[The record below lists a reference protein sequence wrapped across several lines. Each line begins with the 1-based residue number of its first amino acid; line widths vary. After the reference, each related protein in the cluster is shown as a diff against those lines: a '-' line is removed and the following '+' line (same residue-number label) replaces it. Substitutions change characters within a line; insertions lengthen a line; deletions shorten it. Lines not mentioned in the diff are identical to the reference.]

1 MKNKKL
7 IKKIILEEILKN
19 IKKKQIINEVV
30 HAIAAGA
37 AFAVGATI
45 SITSLIGIIDSYV
58 DDPNGAKVD
67 RVTTHTQQDNIYL
80 VMKNMLADVENL
92 VIISDGEANQ
102 LAKNLQTATSGGT
115 NILSGQIF
123 GMGTDEDLIKSTIE
137 ASKSQLGFAKVC
149 VAFEKLTSKS
159 FKDVYRGELAGGQAT
174 DTLGT
179 DFFKDQEN
187 YVIQPILMLPF
198 IVLDVNGEE
207 KGYSEDEFLALL
219 EEAKKEKET
228 TKDEE
233 CNPPAGLETPYF
245 TNAVKVMN
253 AYAELKEIA
262 GYTNGPVQE
271 TWDGAHQ
278 KCWELF
284 VGHVFDNQTEF
295 TGYKNSLTN
304 GGKTWKEVSDVLRP
318 DHPGYTYNKRGFLAF
333 CLDAFCNEIKH
344 GNAAP
349 SSSSGRRT
357 GRSGGGNTA
366 GTPAGNTTPASRES
380 GSNNFEIKLNSTNKN
395 FENSG
400 FGPSGIDRIVAESV
414 LAMRDQNA
422 ISNGM
427 PRTNMVLY
435 LKVNGAGD
443 KVIDVDAIRVDGSLG
458 PFKNRR
464 SKINRGVLSALNT
477 NSLTF
482 PSSGP
487 YSSSDKFDKHSRKG
501 NFIRLTITF
510 FGGRY

>member
-7 IKKIILEEILKN
+7 IRKIILEEILKN
-19 IKKKQIINEVV
+19 IKKKQIINEG
-30 HAIAAGA
+30 AGA
-37 AFAVGATI
+37 IVLGAAALAAL
-45 SITSLIGIIDSYV
+45 SGIIASYV

-67 RVTTHTQQDNIYL
+67 RVTTHTQQNNVYL

-102 LAKNLQTATSGGT
+102 LAKKLQTATSGGT

-159 FKDVYRGELAGGQAT
+159 FKDVYRGELAGGQAG
-174 DTLGT
+174 DALGT

-198 IVLDVNGEE
+198 IILDVNGEE

-219 EEAKKEKET
+219 EEAQNEEGAE
-228 TKDEE
+228 DSEE
-233 CNPPAGLETPYF
+233 CSPPVGLETPYF

-253 AYAELKEIA
+253 AYAELKEID
-262 GYTNGPVQE
+262 GYTDGPVQE
-271 TWDGAHQ
+271 TWDSAHQ

-284 VGHVFDNQTEF
+284 VGHVFDNQSEF

-304 GGKTWKEVSDVLRP
+304 DGKTWKDVSDVLRP

-344 GNAAP
+344 GNSAP
-349 SSSSGRRT
+349 ASSSG
-357 GRSGGGNTA
+357 GG
-366 GTPAGNTTPASRES
+366 GTPAATPAGDTAPAGRES

-422 ISNGM
+422 IRNGM

-435 LKVNGAGD
+435 LEINGAGN
-443 KVIDVDAIRVDGSLG
+443 KVIGVEAIKGDGSLG

-477 NSLTF
+477 NSLAF

-487 YSSSDKFDKHSRKG
+487 YSARDKFDEPRRRRDRG

>member
-19 IKKKQIINEVV
+19 IKKKQIINEGASV
-30 HAIAAGA
+30 IALGA
-37 AFAVGATI
+37 AALAALG
-45 SITSLIGIIDSYV
+45 GIIASYV

-67 RVTTHTQQDNIYL
+67 RVTTHTQQNNVYL
-80 VMKNMLADVENL
+80 VTKNMLADVENL

-102 LAKNLQTATSGGT
+102 LAKKLQTATSGGT

-123 GMGTDEDLIKSTIE
+123 GMGTDEDSIKSTIE

-159 FKDVYRGELAGGQAT
+159 FKDVYRGELAGGQTGDA
-174 DTLGT
+174 LGT

-253 AYAELKEIA
+253 AYAGLKGITE
-262 GYTNGPVQE
+262 YTNGPVQE

-284 VGHVFDNQTEF
+284 VGHVFDNQSEF

-304 GGKTWKEVSDVLRP
+304 KGKAWKDVSDVLRP

-349 SSSSGRRT
+349 SSSSGGRT
-357 GRSGGGNTA
+357 RRSGGGTTA
-366 GTPAGNTTPASRES
+366 ATPAVDTTPAGRAS
-380 GSNNFEIKLNSTNKN
+380 GSNNFEIKLLKTGKN

-414 LAMRDQNA
+414 LAMRDQNTTR
-422 ISNGM
+422 NGM

-435 LKVNGAGD
+435 LEVNGAGN
-443 KVIDVDAIRVDGSLG
+443 KVIGVEAIKGDGSLG

-464 SKINRGVLSALNT
+464 NQINRGVLSALDD
-477 NSLTF
+477 LTF

-487 YSSSDKFDKHSRKG
+487 YSDKSFDLPRRRRDRGK
-501 NFIRLTITF
+501 FIRLTITF
-510 FGGRY
+510 FGGRD

>member
-1 MKNKKL
+1 MKNKNL

-19 IKKKQIINEVV
+19 IKKKQIINEG
-30 HAIAAGA
+30 AGA
-37 AFAVGATI
+37 IVLGAAALAVLG
-45 SITSLIGIIDSYV
+45 GIIASYV

-67 RVTTHTQQDNIYL
+67 RVTTHTQQNNVYL
-80 VMKNMLADVENL
+80 VMKNILADVENL

-102 LAKNLQTATSGGT
+102 LAKKLQTATSGGT

-159 FKDVYRGELAGGQAT
+159 FKDVYRGELAGGQAG
-174 DTLGT
+174 DALGT

-198 IVLDVNGEE
+198 IVLDVSGEE

-253 AYAELKEIA
+253 AYAELKGIA

-295 TGYKNSLTN
+295 TGYKDSLTN

-349 SSSSGRRT
+349 SSSSGGRT
-357 GRSGGGNTA
+357 GRSGGGTTA
-366 GTPAGNTTPASRES
+366 ATPAGDTTPAGRES
-380 GSNNFEIKLNSTNKN
+380 GSSNFEIKLNSTNKN

-400 FGPSGIDRIVAESV
+400 FGPSGIDKIVAESV
-414 LAMRDQNA
+414 LSMRNQNA
-422 ISNGM
+422 IRNGM

-435 LKVNGAGD
+435 FEINEAGN
-443 KVIDVDAIRVDGSLG
+443 KVIGAEAIKGDGSLG

-464 SKINRGVLSALNT
+464 SQINRSVMAALNS
-477 NSLTF
+477 NELTF
-482 PSSGP
+482 PSAGP
-487 YSSSDKFDKHSRKG
+487 YSDNRFDAPRKRRARG
-501 NFIRLTITF
+501 KFIRATITF

>member
-19 IKKKQIINEVV
+19 IKKKQIINEIVLL
-30 HAIAAGA
+30 ALGTAAGI
-37 AFAVGATI
+37 I
-45 SITSLIGIIDSYV
+45 SIIDSYV

-67 RVTTHTQQDNIYL
+67 RVTTHTQQNNVYL

-92 VIISDGEANQ
+92 VIISDGEAKQ
-102 LAKNLQTATSGGT
+102 LAKNLQTATSGGF

-159 FKDVYRGELAGGQAT
+159 FKDVYRGELAGGQAG
-174 DTLGT
+174 DALGT

-198 IVLDVNGEE
+198 IVLVVNGEE

-219 EEAKKEKET
+219 EEAKKET

-284 VGHVFDNQTEF
+284 VGHVFNNQTEF

-349 SSSSGRRT
+349 SSSSGGRT
-357 GRSGGGNTA
+357 RRSGGGTTA
-366 GTPAGNTTPASRES
+366 ATPAVDTTPASRES
-380 GSNNFEIKLNSTNKN
+380 GSNNFEIKLNSTRKN
-395 FENSG
+395 FEDSG

>member
-1 MKNKKL
+1 MKNNNL
-7 IKKIILEEILKN
+7 IRKIILEEILKN
-19 IKKKQIINEVV
+19 IKKKQIINESPG
-30 HAIAAGA
+30 AIALGA
-37 AFAVGATI
+37 AGLAYLTAAT
-45 SITSLIGIIDSYV
+45 GIISSYI

-67 RVTTHTQQDNIYL
+67 RVTTHTQQNNVYL

-102 LAKNLQTATSGGT
+102 LAKKLQTATSGGT

-159 FKDVYRGELAGGQAT
+159 FKDVYRGELAGGQAG
-174 DTLGT
+174 DALGT

-198 IVLDVNGEE
+198 IILDVNGEE

-219 EEAKKEKET
+219 EEAQNEEGAED
-228 TKDEE
+228 DEE
-233 CNPPAGLETPYF
+233 CSPPVGLETPYF

-295 TGYKNSLTN
+295 TGYKDSLTN

-318 DHPGYTYNKRGFLAF
+318 DYPGYTYNKRGFLAF

-349 SSSSGRRT
+349 SSSSSRGRT
-357 GRSGGGNTA
+357 GRSGGGTTA
-366 GTPAGNTTPASRES
+366 ATPAGDITPAGRES
-380 GSNNFEIKLNSTNKN
+380 GSNNFEIKLLGTGKN

-400 FGPSGIDRIVAESV
+400 FGPSGIDRIVAEAV
-414 LAMRDQNA
+414 LSMRNQNA
-422 ISNGM
+422 IRNGM

-435 LKVNGAGD
+435 IEINKAGNKVKG
-443 KVIDVDAIRVDGSLG
+443 VEAIKGDGSLG

-464 SKINRGVLSALNT
+464 RQINKGVMTALNS
-477 NSLTF
+477 NELTF
-482 PSSGP
+482 PSTGP
-487 YSSSDKFDKHSRKG
+487 YSGNRFDAPRKRRARG
-501 NFIRLTITF
+501 KFIRATITF

>member
-1 MKNKKL
+1 MKNKNL

-19 IKKKQIINEVV
+19 IKKKQIINENVG
-30 HAIAAGA
+30 AIVLGA
-37 AFAVGATI
+37 AALAGLSAI
-45 SITSLIGIIDSYV
+45 SASYV

-67 RVTTHTQQDNIYL
+67 KVTTHTQQNNVYL
-80 VMKNMLADVENL
+80 VMKNMLADIENL

-102 LAKNLQTATSGGT
+102 LAKKLQTATSGGT

-159 FKDVYRGELAGGQAT
+159 FKDVYRGELAGGQAG
-174 DTLGT
+174 DALGT
-179 DFFKDQEN
+179 DFFKDQEK

-198 IVLDVNGEE
+198 IILDVNGEE

-253 AYAELKEIA
+253 AYAKLKGIA

-284 VGHVFDNQTEF
+284 VEHVFDNQTEF

-349 SSSSGRRT
+349 SSSSSGGRT
-357 GRSGGGNTA
+357 GRSGGG
-366 GTPAGNTTPASRES
+366 TPAATPGGATPPAGREIT
-380 GSNNFEIKLNSTNKN
+380 GENFEIKLLGTGKN

-400 FGPSGIDRIVAESV
+400 FGPSGIDRIVADAV
-414 LAMRDQNA
+414 LSMRNQEA
-422 ISNGM
+422 IRNGM
-427 PRTNMVLY
+427 SRTNMVLY
-435 LKVNGAGD
+435 IEINKTGN
-443 KVIDVDAIRVDGSLG
+443 KVIEVDAVKGDGSLG

-464 SKINRGVLSALNT
+464 GQINRGVMAALNS
-477 NSLTF
+477 NNLTF
-482 PSSGP
+482 PRTGP
-487 YSSSDKFDKHSRKG
+487 YSGNEFDPPKRGSARGRK
-501 NFIRLTITF
+501 FIRATITF

>member
-1 MKNKKL
+1 MKNKNL

-19 IKKKQIINEVV
+19 IKKKQIINEN
-30 HAIAAGA
+30 AGA
-37 AFAVGATI
+37 IVLGAAALAGLGAI
-45 SITSLIGIIDSYV
+45 SASYV

-67 RVTTHTQQDNIYL
+67 KVTTHTQQNNVYL
-80 VMKNMLADVENL
+80 VMKNMLADIENL

-102 LAKNLQTATSGGT
+102 LAKKLQTATSGGT

-159 FKDVYRGELAGGQAT
+159 FKDVYRGELAGGQAG
-174 DTLGT
+174 DALGT

-198 IVLDVNGEE
+198 IILDVSGEE

-253 AYAELKEIA
+253 AYAKLKGIA

-271 TWDGAHQ
+271 TWDEAHQ

-284 VGHVFDNQTEF
+284 VEHVFDNQTEF
-295 TGYKNSLTN
+295 TGYKDSLTN

-349 SSSSGRRT
+349 SSSSSGRRT
-357 GRSGGGNTA
+357 GRSGGG
-366 GTPAGNTTPASRES
+366 TPAATPDGDTTLAGREIT
-380 GSNNFEIKLNSTNKN
+380 GENFEIKLNGTGKN

-400 FGPSGIDRIVAESV
+400 FGPSGIDKIVAESV
-414 LAMRDQNA
+414 LSMRNQNA
-422 ISNGM
+422 IRNGM

-435 LKVNGAGD
+435 FEINEAGN
-443 KVIDVDAIRVDGSLG
+443 KVIGAEAIKGDGSLG

-464 SKINRGVLSALNT
+464 SQINRSVMAALNS
-477 NSLTF
+477 NELTF
-482 PSSGP
+482 PRTGP
-487 YSSSDKFDKHSRKG
+487 YSGNRFDAPRKRRSRGK
-501 NFIRLTITF
+501 FIRATITF